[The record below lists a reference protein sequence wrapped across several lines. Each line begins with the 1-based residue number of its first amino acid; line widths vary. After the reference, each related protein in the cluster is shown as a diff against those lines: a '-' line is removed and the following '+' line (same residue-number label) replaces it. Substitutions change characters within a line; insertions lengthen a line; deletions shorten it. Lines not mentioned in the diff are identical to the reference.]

1 MEEWFLVLDNFDG
14 YVTFFLCIV
23 GLHHLTKGALADQ
36 GVDFIPENIKKLEKI
51 LQNRLDMLKINLC
64 LAATAISSPF
74 PHSSALFHSNAT
86 ATPNF
91 IIPKNLV

>member
-51 LQNRLDMLKINLC
+51 FKHRLLRHFKVFGGSDV
-64 LAATAISSPF
+64 SSEF
-74 PHSSALFHSNAT
+74 YIVPHKGKCNT
-86 ATPNF
+86 
-91 IIPKNLV
+91 

>member
-51 LQNRLDMLKINLC
+51 FKHRLLRHFKIWRQSFTLY
-64 LAATAISSPF
+64 LIKA
-74 PHSSALFHSNAT
+74 NA
-86 ATPNF
+86 
-91 IIPKNLV
+91 IPKFSV